1 MAKPRTVNSAV
12 VIAKLLDTEG
22 FTDFTAN
29 RVENWW
35 KHNRVQTE
43 GQRRR
48 VEKLEAAFSKFAAEL
63 TQQERYL
70 MGRFIGMK
78 AKQNFECGIAIGL
91 TVAAVKNAQDVEVAH

>member
-1 MAKPRTVNSAV
+1 MAKPRAVNSAV

-35 KHNRVQTE
+35 KHNRVQTD

-48 VEKLEAAFSKFAAEL
+48 VEKLEDAFSKFAADL

-70 MGRFIGMK
+70 LGKFIGMK
-78 AKQNFECGIAIGL
+78 CKQNFECGIAIGL
-91 TVAAVKNAQDVEVAH
+91 TVAAVNNAQDVVIEH